1 MRASL
6 IPLGLAASLAAC
18 GSQPAPTAANASGN
32 AIENTANQL
41 ASLTEGQRNA
51 VFIRALRDA
60 NQACQHV
67 DSSESLG
74 QYQGYP
80 VWRAHCDNGA
90 TNWTIVITA
99 DGTAQIINDAE
110 ARLAGL
116 NISDADENGVTAG
129 NEAAPAAANSQG
141 R

>member
-1 MRASL
+1 MRTAHIALTL
-6 IPLGLAASLAAC
+6 IAPLAAC
-18 GSQPAPTAANASGN
+18 GTQPAETTANVSGN
-32 AIENTANQL
+32 AADNAANQL
-41 ASLTEGQRNA
+41 ASLPEGQRNA

-60 NQACQHV
+60 NQPCQHV

-74 QYQGYP
+74 EYRGFP

-90 TNWTIVITA
+90 TNWTIVVTA

-116 NISDADENGVTAG
+116 NVSDADENGAAPA
-129 NEAAPAAANSQG
+129 NEAAPAANLQG

>member
-6 IPLGLAASLAAC
+6 IALAFSASLAAC
-18 GSQPAPTAANASGN
+18 GSQPAETSANATGN
-32 AIENTANQL
+32 AVDNTANQL
-41 ASLTEGQRNA
+41 ASLPEGQRNA

-60 NQACQHV
+60 NQPCQHV

-74 QYQGYP
+74 QYRGYP

-116 NISDADENGVTAG
+116 NVSDANENGAAPA
-129 NEAAPAAANSQG
+129 NEAAPAANMQG

>member
-1 MRASL
+1 MRAYIISF
-6 IPLGLAASLAAC
+6 GFASLLSAC
-18 GSQPAPTAANASGN
+18 GSQPAETSANASGN
-32 AIENTANQL
+32 AAANVANQL

-51 VFIRALRDA
+51 VFIRALRDD
-60 NQACQHV
+60 NQPCQHV
-67 DSSESLG
+67 DASESLG
-74 QYQGYP
+74 EYRGFP

-90 TNWTIVITA
+90 TNWTIVVTA

-116 NISDADENGVTAG
+116 NISDANENGAAPA
-129 NEAAPAAANSQG
+129 NEAAPAANQQG